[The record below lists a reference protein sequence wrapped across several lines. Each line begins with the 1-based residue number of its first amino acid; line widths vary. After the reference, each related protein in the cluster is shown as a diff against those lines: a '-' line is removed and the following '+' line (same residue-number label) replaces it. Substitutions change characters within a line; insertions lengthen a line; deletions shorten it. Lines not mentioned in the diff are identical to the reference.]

1 MIKSEFYIV
10 DSSVLPECFYQV
22 VKAVRL
28 TEQEG
33 KSVSEACKEL
43 NISRSTYYKYKDKV
57 FEMPNGY
64 GRKAII
70 SLRAENEKGVLSN
83 VLNTIASYEGNVL
96 TINQEMPI
104 HNMAYI
110 TVTIDATDLSISIYD
125 LTAKIKAV
133 SKVKEVTLLAFE

>member
-33 KSVSEACKEL
+33 KSVSDACKEL

-110 TVTIDATDLSISIYD
+110 TVTLETKD
-125 LTAKIKAV
+125 LTV
-133 SKVKEVTLLAFE
+133 SVYELTAELKKVPKVREVSLLAFE